1 MTTVRS
7 LRRLFDGSRRKLAFS
22 IVTSVVQSVLLLPV
36 ALAARYAFNTLIPHD
51 RVGRLAL
58 VTGAVLVLYVLSS
71 GVALWNR
78 WVTLEVTKRAM
89 TRVRA
94 AMLDKLHALPRSWF
108 DRHDMATIH
117 STVVQD
123 SERLDLMLT
132 VLLAQVVPAAIIGA
146 VLTAMLIAISP
157 LLFAVMLPVALLLV
171 VVNAW
176 LGRSIKR
183 RARALQRA
191 VDACSGGTMLTLRS
205 MTLARAQAL
214 EPGVLRRSR
223 LDLDVLEDA
232 ARAVGWR
239 SALYALMQGAIA
251 ATGGAALLVV
261 GGAAVVSHDL
271 RLGDLVAFFAV
282 AILLRGQLAVAALNL
297 PSVFTGSQSL
307 ARIQDLLDE
316 HEPEPYAG
324 SRAIEFQGGIELDDV
339 EFGYT
344 NEPVLRCANVA
355 VEPGEWVAL
364 LGPNGAGKTTVINL
378 LLGLYRPASGCVRAD
393 GLPFDEL
400 DLRPVRERVGA
411 LLHEPLIFP
420 GSIADNIA
428 YGRPDADHE
437 RIEWAASVAAVTE
450 FAARLPD
457 GLDTLAGDEGLRL
470 SAGQRQRVALAR
482 ALVREPALLLL
493 DEPTDHLDEASSR
506 LVLENLRR
514 LPGEPAML
522 LVTHDPAVARRADRA
537 YRLVEG
543 RLVAAGELASH
554 PA

>member
-1 MTTVRS
+1 MRTTRS
-7 LRRLFDGSRRKLAFS
+7 LRRLFEGSGRKLAFT
-22 IVTSVVQSVLLLPV
+22 VATSVVQSALLLPV
-36 ALAARYAFNTLIPHD
+36 ALAARYAFNTLIPHE

-78 WVTLEVTKRAM
+78 WVTLEVTKRAI

-94 AMLDKLHALPRSWF
+94 AMLNKLHELPRSWF
-108 DRHDMATIH
+108 DRHDMATLH
-117 STVVQD
+117 SIVVQD
-123 SERLDLMLT
+123 SERLDVMLT
-132 VLLAQVVPAAIIGA
+132 VLLAQIVPAAIIGV
-146 VLTAMLIAISP
+146 VLTAMLVAISP
-157 LLFAVMLPVALLLV
+157 VLFAVMLPVALLLM

-176 LGRSIKR
+176 LGRAIR
-183 RARALQRA
+183 HRARALQRA
-191 VDACSGGTMLTLRS
+191 VDAFSGGTMLSLRS
-205 MTLARAQAL
+205 MTLARSQAL
-214 EPGVLRRSR
+214 EGDVLRRSGR
-223 LDLDVLEDA
+223 DLDVLEEA

-239 SALYALMQGAIA
+239 SALYALMQGTIA

-261 GGAAVVSHDL
+261 GGAAVVNHDI

-297 PSVFTGSQSL
+297 PNVFTGSQSL
-307 ARIQDLLDE
+307 ARIEELLDE
-316 HEPEPYAG
+316 REPEPYGG
-324 SRAIEFQGGIELDDV
+324 SRRIAFHGGVELDEV
-339 EFGYT
+339 EFGYAD
-344 NEPVLRCANVA
+344 EPVLRGANLT
-355 VEPGEWVAL
+355 VEPGDWVAL

-378 LLGLYRPASGCVRAD
+378 LLGLYRPAAGAVRAD
-393 GLPFDEL
+393 GVSYDEL
-400 DLRPVRERVGA
+400 DLRDVRERVGA
-411 LLHEPLIFP
+411 LLHEPMIFP
-420 GSIADNIA
+420 GSIAENIA
-428 YGRPDADHE
+428 YGKPDTDRE
-437 RIEWAASVAAVTE
+437 SIEWAAAVAAVSE
-450 FAARLPD
+450 FAARLPE

-506 LVLENLRR
+506 LVLENLRK

-522 LVTHDPAVARRADRA
+522 LVTHDPAVARQADRA

-543 RLVAAGELASH
+543 RLVPAAELASH